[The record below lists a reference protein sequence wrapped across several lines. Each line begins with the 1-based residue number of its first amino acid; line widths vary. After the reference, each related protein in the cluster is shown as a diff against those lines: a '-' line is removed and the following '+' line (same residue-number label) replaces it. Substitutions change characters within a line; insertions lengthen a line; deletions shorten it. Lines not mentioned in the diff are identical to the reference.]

1 MAPISDIQRQTFTEI
16 YETYSGKLYGVC
28 RHYVRDHELAL
39 DLLHDSFIVIFS
51 SLDQLRER
59 SKMEAWMCAIVRNIA
74 LKHLRKS
81 QMMPEISLEDIAEP
95 GLEESHLHFSE
106 IPLDQ
111 LLKVVDDLPEQYGK
125 VFRLSVLDGL
135 SHKEIGEMLG
145 ISETTSRTQLSR
157 ARIWLQ
163 NKIKEIEN
171 V

>member
-81 QMMPEISLEDIAEP
+81 QMMPEISLEDITEP
-95 GLEESHLHFSE
+95 GLEESHMHFSE

-111 LLKVVDDLPEQYGK
+111 LLKVVDDLPEQYG
-125 VFRLSVLDGL
+125 
-135 SHKEIGEMLG
+135 
-145 ISETTSRTQLSR
+145 
-157 ARIWLQ
+157 
-163 NKIKEIEN
+163 
-171 V
+171 